1 MKRDSERM
9 TVRKNVALLKAA
21 TVGLIG
27 DGVKT
32 ITHAE
37 LQNRVT
43 AQASRLGIFPPSWP
57 AIVDAARYMGWIILT
72 HHIELP
78 LPPMRAPRPVAV
90 APSIS
95 RNTAFHAT
103 WESLQ
108 RSLGILLTHAHTA
121 CTTEVRA
128 EYADAVR
135 HARAELNRL
144 ETMSAGIR

>member
-43 AQASRLGIFPPSWP
+43 AQAGRLGVFPPSWP
-57 AIVDAARYMGWIILT
+57 AIVDAARYMGWIIQT
-72 HHIELP
+72 HDIELP
-78 LPPMRAPRPVAV
+78 LPPVRAPQPVSV
-90 APSIS
+90 KPTIS
-95 RNTAFHAT
+95 RNAQFHAT

-121 CTTEVRA
+121 CTPEVRA
-128 EYADAVR
+128 EYQESVR
-135 HARAELNRL
+135 HARNELNRL